1 MKLNKLITSFLIA
14 GVFLLSGC
22 GNDNANSRLKSSP
35 PKTNPDTGGN
45 QVLDSTTIVTTNGEV
60 IKVSRTAGGLV
71 FSGHENKIVL
81 LEIYGDTCPHCIDSI
96 AGYNALQNKYPND
109 VYVITIEAYG
119 NLNNAGLQAYANTH
133 GMQYDTV
140 AKENSGNMF
149 SFLKGL
155 TGYDLEAVPYLTVYA
170 RDGDLAQDIAP
181 QGLSVPYVDGLIQG
195 LL

>member
-1 MKLNKLITSFLIA
+1 MKFNKLIT
-14 GVFLLSGC
+14 GVLVTGMVLLSGC
-22 GNDNANSRLKSSP
+22 GNDNANNRLKSSSPAQP
-35 PKTNPDTGGN
+35 PKGGIQALDT
-45 QVLDSTTIVTTNGEV
+45 TTIVTTSGEV

-81 LEIYGDTCPHCIDSI
+81 LEVYGDSCPHCIDSI
-96 AGYNALQNKYPND
+96 AGYNTLQNRYPND

-119 NLNNAGLQAYANTH
+119 NLNSAGLQAYANTH
-133 GMQYDTV
+133 NMQYDTV
-140 AKENSGNMF
+140 AKENSGNIF

-170 RDGDLAQDIAP
+170 RDGVLAHDTEP
-181 QGLSVPYVDGLIQG
+181 QELSVPYVDSLIQG